1 MTKKATQKGNTVYLQ
16 LYESVSMLGNL
27 FITVTTLPRTII
39 LVETVQSL
47 QLKLASLA
55 SFFIK
60 GQTELLFFFIPLES
74 LRSVASL
81 LSCIS
86 ILCIPVV

>member
-1 MTKKATQKGNTVYLQ
+1 MYHQ

-27 FITVTTLPRTII
+27 FVTTLPRTII

-47 QLKLASLA
+47 QLKLAPLA
-55 SFFIK
+55 PFFIK
-60 GQTELLFFFIPLES
+60 GQTELLFFIPLEI
-74 LRSVASL
+74 LRGVVSRF
-81 LSCIS
+81 SCIS